1 MNTYRVGAFAAKVGG
16 HRNTVKEWD
25 RDCGRAHRFAPPWGA
40 VHGRV
45 SRRAPRP
52 AREAP
57 RQALATFRP
66 GANIA
71 VDDGL
76 DEMGGGR
83 HCQRP
88 VFRAGRER
96 IERRERSLLR
106 VAHKDRPCRCGF
118 DGCEDCAETHDC
130 AIRVVHR
137 ESLSPQAERVEDP
150 MAVVHTLSG
159 RLYGLRRHGQ
169 KLREA
174 APDG

>member
-1 MNTYRVGAFAAKVGG
+1 MNTYRVGTFAALVGG
-16 HRNTVKEWD
+16 HD
-25 RDCGRAHRFAPPWGA
+25 RI
-40 VHGRV
+40 
-45 SRRAPRP
+45 SSRAPRP
-52 AREAP
+52 EREAR

-76 DEMGGGR
+76 DEIGGDL
-83 HCQRP
+83 HFQRP

-96 IERRERSLLR
+96 IARRERSLLP
-106 VAHKDRPCRCGF
+106 VAHQDRPYRCGF
-118 DGCEDCAETHDC
+118 DGCAYCAETHDC

-150 MAVVHTLSG
+150 MAVVHMFSG
-159 RLYGLRRHGQ
+159 RPSGLRRHGQ
-169 KLREA
+169 QIREA